1 MILRTED
8 WNRRNSL
15 CKQWGYRAAI
25 VYAQP
30 QSGYGYPPPACLQRL
45 RVKEFLAQRLGPSQY
60 LDYKQQWQNT
70 DSAWCAYRS
79 SDEEYTIALKNP
91 RLRDWCLL
99 L

>member
-8 WNRRNSL
+8 WNRRYSM
-15 CKQWGYRAAI
+15 CRQWGYRAAI
-25 VYAQP
+25 VYAAP
-30 QSGYGYPPPACLQRL
+30 RAGLISDIVACPQRL
-45 RVKEFLAQRLGPSQY
+45 RVKEFLAGRLGPSQY
-60 LDYKQQWQNT
+60 LDRKQQWQNT